1 MKEVRQIE
9 VTQEGNKLVI
19 KVEMTAPRPSA
30 SGTTKLVASER
41 AITTVKV
48 DGKAVQVQLNAYI
61 K

>member
-1 MKEVRQIE
+1 ME

-19 KVEMTAPRPSA
+19 KVEMHPPRPSA
-30 SGTTKLVASER
+30 SGITKLVASER